1 MVNLTEDWSI
11 LEEYVGEKLGFYQLL
26 EMDDRFEIRVQ
37 TGRLGFKQEFEKRD
51 DPQLTKI
58 FEFCRKQ
65 HFIEISEHIRDED
78 FFK

>member
-1 MVNLTEDWSI
+1 
-11 LEEYVGEKLGFYQLL
+11 
-26 EMDDRFEIRVQ
+26 MDDKFEIRVQ

-51 DPQLTKI
+51 EPQLTKI

>member
-1 MVNLTEDWSI
+1 MVNLIEDWNI

-26 EMDDRFEIRVQ
+26 EMDDKFEICVQ
-37 TGRLGFKQEFEKRD
+37 TGRLGFKQEFEKCD

-58 FEFCRKQ
+58 YEFCKKQ